1 MNGKKNLIISLVAI
15 VVLLVVGGIS
25 YKYLSN
31 KYAEKEMSYSETNDE
46 SNETELNNIYNSK
59 SNDNENIA
67 FKDFKVYNK
76 EGKVVKLSDYKG
88 KKSVVVN
95 FWASWCPP
103 CKLEIPY
110 FNEATKKY
118 KDKDVEILMV
128 NITDGVRETEAKA
141 LDYMESS
148 GYTMNVLFDK
158 DLSAADAY
166 GVNALPRTIFIDKEG
181 NIINDHTGLISEDI
195 LDNNIK
201 RIIEK

>member
-1 MNGKKNLIISLVAI
+1 MNGKKNLILSLMAI
-15 VVLLVVGGIS
+15 VILLGVGGIS

-31 KYAEKEMSYSETNDE
+31 KYAEKENAYSKTNDE

-59 SNDNENIA
+59 SNPNENIA

-76 EGKVVKLSDYKG
+76 EGKAVKLSDYKG
-88 KKSVVVN
+88 KKSVVIN

-103 CKLEIPY
+103 CKLEMPY

-141 LDYMESS
+141 LDYMESTD
-148 GYTMNVLFDK
+148 YNMNVLFDK

-181 NIINDHTGLISEDI
+181 NIINDHTGLISEEI

-201 RIIEK
+201 RVIEK

>member
-15 VVLLVVGGIS
+15 VVLLLVGGIS

-76 EGKVVKLSDYKG
+76 EGKAVKLSDYKG

-103 CKLEIPY
+103 CKLEMPY

>member
-31 KYAEKEMSYSETNDE
+31 KYAEKEMSYSETNDK

-59 SNDNENIA
+59 INDNENIA

-76 EGKVVKLSDYKG
+76 EGKAVKLSDYKG

-103 CKLEIPY
+103 CKLEMPY

>member
-1 MNGKKNLIISLVAI
+1 MNGKKNLILSLMAI
-15 VVLLVVGGIS
+15 VILLGVGGIS

-31 KYAEKEMSYSETNDE
+31 KYAEKENAYSKTNDE

-76 EGKVVKLSDYKG
+76 EGKAVKLSDYKG

-103 CKLEIPY
+103 CKLEMPY

-128 NITDGVRETEAKA
+128 NITDGVRETEGKA

-166 GVNALPRTIFIDKEG
+166 KVNALPRTIFINKEG
-181 NIINDHTGLISEDI
+181 NIINDHTGLISEEI

-201 RIIEK
+201 KIIEK

>member
-1 MNGKKNLIISLVAI
+1 M
-15 VVLLVVGGIS
+15 
-25 YKYLSN
+25 
-31 KYAEKEMSYSETNDE
+31 
-46 SNETELNNIYNSK
+46 
-59 SNDNENIA
+59 
-67 FKDFKVYNK
+67 
-76 EGKVVKLSDYKG
+76 
-88 KKSVVVN
+88 
-95 FWASWCPP
+95 
-103 CKLEIPY
+103 PY